1 MACAP
6 STRCAVRWIFHGRG
20 IVSLTGSVGSSKGC
34 PSPRGSRAFPGSCLP
49 DTPRLQAS
57 DEPALQIE
65 THRRIKHAAVDEVP
79 YAVPFGDEPFAA
91 KDAQRFPHRS
101 PAYAQ
106 QAAQLFLGRKPAIRA
121 ALRTGQFENSLFHFH
136 IQGSRCSLTRLTSD
150 DFSITH
156 PMWPVNVFP
165 LRKIRRK
172 ADISSSRFCG
182 KGCHAI
188 PRGSSCARYVSKA
201 TKEMASG
208 LPPVVPSGICRFVRL
223 FSKDGVPLF

>member
-6 STRCAVRWIFHGRG
+6 STRCAVRWIFHGPGDRQPG
-20 IVSLTGSVGSSKGC
+20 PAASDHPKGC
-34 PSPRGSRAFPGSCLP
+34 PSPGAHGHFPDRGCLISRVFKHP
-49 DTPRLQAS
+49 T
-57 DEPALQIE
+57 EPALQIE

-121 ALRTGQFENSLFHFH
+121 ALRTANSRMASFTSTYR
-136 IQGSRCSLTRLTSD
+136 GSRCSLTRLTSD
-150 DFSITH
+150 DFSIAH

-165 LRKIRRK
+165 LPKIRRK

-188 PRGSSCARYVSKA
+188 PRGSSCAR
-201 TKEMASG
+201 
-208 LPPVVPSGICRFVRL
+208 
-223 FSKDGVPLF
+223 

>member
-1 MACAP
+1 MP
-6 STRCAVRWIFHGRG
+6 
-20 IVSLTGSVGSSKGC
+20 
-34 PSPRGSRAFPGSCLP
+34 CL
-49 DTPRLQAS
+49 
-57 DEPALQIE
+57 
-65 THRRIKHAAVDEVP
+65 
-79 YAVPFGDEPFAA
+79 FGDEPFAA

-106 QAAQLFLGRKPAIRA
+106 QAAHSSSEGSLRSGPHCVRA
-121 ALRTGQFENSLFHFH
+121 NSRIASFTSTYR
-136 IQGSRCSLTRLTSD
+136 GSRCSLTRLTSD

-208 LPPVVPSGICRFVRL
+208 LPRRALGHMPIRPPFQQRRCSSSLKLDNF
-223 FSKDGVPLF
+223 FSAMFHGTIG